1 MANTPDFSPELL
13 ALLNDDT
20 DGLFDEPVRPR
31 RMTSE
36 DRLERAFTEI
46 LEFYD
51 THRRAPSPD
60 TMDIAERKLGA
71 RLVGI
76 LNNEDKKAALA
87 HLDDVGLLTP
97 DHTPDN
103 VDELLDTLDDDDIL
117 SDILDDNDED
127 DASLYDTATLP
138 RRSPKPP
145 AGGVA
150 TRKKAPDFDTFAPL
164 FQQKQQELRDGTA
177 TLVTFTGENTIAE
190 GKFYELRG
198 MLAFVAEIKEPEEGA
213 PLNTSGRPKVR
224 LRVIFD
230 NGTESSMYL
239 KSFAIQLYVNN
250 GKVVARAGQITA
262 DEIGDA
268 DVETGHL
275 YVLSSLSTNPEISQ
289 LSDLHK
295 IGYCTTS
302 VEQRLRDAEREATY
316 LHAPVRIDADY
327 HLYNMRPSALE
338 HLLHRVFAPA
348 RLDISSTAAAG
359 NSHDVTEWFI
369 APLSVIDQAVA
380 MIANGDIVDYVYNP
394 ALMKL
399 EYVGGEG

>member
-1 MANTPDFSPELL
+1 MTDTPDFSPELL

-20 DGLFDEPVRPR
+20 DGLFDEPVKPR

-138 RRSPKPP
+138 KRPQQPID
-145 AGGVA
+145 GVA
-150 TRKKAPDFDTFAPL
+150 TRTKAADFEQFAPL
-164 FQQKQQELRDGTA
+164 FTKKHQELRDGTA
-177 TLVTFTGENTIAE
+177 TLRTFTGENTIAE
-190 GKFYELRG
+190 GKFYMLRG

-213 PLNTSGRPKVR
+213 PLDKTGKPKKR

-230 NGTESSMYL
+230 NGTESSMYRSSL
-239 KSFAIQLYVNN
+239 SVRLYEED
-250 GKVVARAGQITA
+250 GKVVARTGQITA

-302 VEQRLRDAEREATY
+302 VEQRLRGAENSPTY
-316 LHAPVRIDADY
+316 LNAPVHVDADY

-369 APLSVIDQAVA
+369 APLEVIDQAVA

-399 EYVGGEG
+399 EYVGGER